1 MYEIDRILIS
11 RSKKNKNKLSLYW
24 NSLKRK
30 FFKKNRAE
38 KSKFSGWGIEIYHS
52 PPPWQNSRKKN
63 DEIFN
68 KIKNEI
74 LELIL
79 NKHFKLSQFDYFD
92 TDYSKIIDEL
102 KWRHYIIFNICISLI
117 KLKKNNIS
125 LVECGVCDGLTF
137 FFAAKAMKFNDI
149 KFNGYLYDSW
159 SKFDFQEHKDIFD
172 YSYLNVDTVKKNLC
186 EFKDSLFF
194 NEGNIPEIFDKAQN
208 PKNIDFL
215 HIDLNSE
222 KATLDSLKFFY
233 HKLSQGSMVLFDDYS
248 RILSEK
254 NVIDEFFNDKLG
266 NFISLPTGQAIFI
279 KY

>member
-1 MYEIDRILIS
+1 MYEIDRILVS

-24 NSLKRK
+24 NSIKRK
-30 FFKKNRAE
+30 LFKRSHAK

-52 PPPWQNSRKKN
+52 SPPWQNSIKKE

-68 KIKNEI
+68 KINDEI
-74 LELIL
+74 LELISK
-79 NKHFKLSQFDYFD
+79 NHFKLSQFDYFD
-92 TDYSKIIDEL
+92 TDYSKIIEEL
-102 KWRHYIIFNICISLI
+102 KWRHYIIFNICNDLI

-137 FFAAKAMKFNDI
+137 FFAAKTLKINDI

-159 SKFDFQEHKDIFD
+159 SKFDFQKDKDIFD
-172 YSYLNVDTVKKNLC
+172 YSYLNVDTVKKNLY
-186 EFKDSLFF
+186 EFKNNVFF
-194 NEGNIPEIFDKAQN
+194 NEGNIPEIFGICQN

-215 HIDLNSE
+215 HIDLNSD

-233 HKLSQGSMVLFDDYS
+233 QKLSKGSIILFDDYS
-248 RILSEK
+248 RIISEK
-254 NVIDEFFNDKLG
+254 NVIDEFFRDKLG